1 VAVAHVV
8 SHCVRLVVSY
18 RRQIQVYLAPDL
30 DFVSRC
36 KLGVWDTLLVCVIG
50 MGAVR
55 CEGRNTEGRSI
66 CT

>member
-1 VAVAHVV
+1 VAVAHLV

-30 DFVSRC
+30 DVVSRC
-36 KLGVWDTLLVCVIG
+36 KLGNWETSLVCVVG

-55 CEGRNTEGRSI
+55 CEVRNTEGRSI